1 MLFLYQSRA
10 EQMAVLCLSS
20 LDVCLGGQTILY
32 PGLIKIKSNQ
42 IKSNQIKSN
51 PSSAGQEKKTERE
64 LWTTMSPTDLPSS
77 AQHRQAI
84 DHAAPMEDVSQGVV
98 SGQQT
103 TTWVL
108 AWKGILETWK
118 RRGARWRE
126 KRM

>member
-1 MLFLYQSRA
+1 
-10 EQMAVLCLSS
+10 
-20 LDVCLGGQTILY
+20 
-32 PGLIKIKSNQ
+32 
-42 IKSNQIKSN
+42 
-51 PSSAGQEKKTERE
+51 
-64 LWTTMSPTDLPSS
+64 MSPTDLPSS